1 MYICVSC
8 FVQKISLNWSTFCNH
23 GDGDASSWGQVSCD
37 LNSLRSRSQWGLIY
51 NKNMTVS
58 AIASDDSFATKL
70 SLMVARWSY
79 AEMSSGNIGFQCPR
93 SRSCE
98 KVDCCDLSQRLVI
111 VQNWIEC
118 LSVLYFLYHW
128 YLATEL
134 GA

>member
-1 MYICVSC
+1 
-8 FVQKISLNWSTFCNH
+8 
-23 GDGDASSWGQVSCD
+23 
-37 LNSLRSRSQWGLIY
+37 
-51 NKNMTVS
+51 MTVS

-111 VQNWIEC
+111 VQN
-118 LSVLYFLYHW
+118 
-128 YLATEL
+128 
-134 GA
+134 